1 MNQIHQEFL
10 DQKKIYFFAT
20 VSIFSLGIAYLIQYF
35 FFSESVFYTT
45 YAEQFTAE
53 RTHKLYES
61 SKDWRWL
68 SIILFPLLL
77 IAKVIYNSFWITAGS
92 LLHSERGMFKTNFN
106 VCLKAE
112 YIFVLM
118 LVLKFI
124 WLLFF
129 KQVNNLTDLSY
140 MPGSLLNFFTV
151 DKIPQWLIYPL
162 QTVNIWELLFCII
175 GTSMYSIQFNLTTI
189 KAAQLFCVPYLSG
202 LFIWVL
208 TVVFLTLQFT

>member
-1 MNQIHQEFL
+1 MNQIHREVL

-20 VSIFSLGIAYLIQYF
+20 ICLFSLGIAHLIQYF
-35 FFSESVFYTT
+35 FYSESVFYTT

-53 RTHKLYES
+53 RTRKLYENT
-61 SKDWRWL
+61 KNWQWL
-68 SIILFPLLL
+68 SLILFPLLL
-77 IAKVIYNSFWITAGS
+77 IVKVIYNTFWITAGS
-92 LLHSERGMFKTNFN
+92 LLDSERGMSKTNLN

-118 LVLKFI
+118 LVVKFI

-140 MPGSLLNFFTV
+140 MPGSLLNFYTV

-175 GTSMYSIQFNLTTI
+175 GTSMYSIQYNISKI
-189 KAAQLFCVPYLSG
+189 KAAQLFCIPYLTG

-208 TVVFLTLQFT
+208 TVVFLTLQLT